1 MQIEC
6 RYRMKQE
13 EVYKIRDW
21 VDDLPKRGIITFSI
35 EEVYK
40 LFPAISKRGIASAL
54 LRLVTKGKISSV
66 WKGFYIIIPV
76 EYAHKGIVPPV
87 VYIDQLMDYL
97 KRRYYIGLLDAAAF
111 YAAAHQRPQVFTII
125 TELPSLRVS
134 EKKGIKMKFIIKR
147 NIPTSFLVQRKTKSG
162 YVFVSSPELT
172 ALDLILY
179 EKEIG
184 GMNRAAT
191 VLNELAEELNFRDV
205 NAGLFDNIPIPVIQ
219 RLGYLLEELDY
230 QELANELFDKMKD
243 TGISFRKAPLKAG
256 KDGKDCDYNAKW
268 KIMINEEI
276 EIDE

>member
-1 MQIEC
+1 MEC
-6 RYRMKQE
+6 RYSMKQE
-13 EVYKIRDW
+13 EIYKIRDW
-21 VDDLPKRGIITFSI
+21 VEELPKKGIITFSI

-66 WKGFYIIIPV
+66 WKGFYIIIPI

-87 VYIDQLMDYL
+87 VYINQLMDYL

-125 TELPSLRVS
+125 TELPSVRVS
-134 EKKGIKMKFIIKR
+134 EKKGIKMKFIIKK
-147 NIPTSFLVQRKTKSG
+147 NIPTSFLVQKKTKSG

-184 GMNRAAT
+184 GINRAAT
-191 VLNELAEELNFRDV
+191 VLNELAEELNFRNVGVD
-205 NAGLFDNIPIPVIQ
+205 LFKNIPISVIQ

-230 QELANELFDKMKD
+230 KELANELFGKIKD
-243 TGISFRKAPLKAG
+243 VGILFRKAPLKAG
-256 KDGKDCDYNAKW
+256 KDSKDCDYDAKW
-268 KIMINEEI
+268 RIIINEKI